1 MKSVILRSESRNYP
15 IGTGLSVARVIIN
28 ANEKNHLS
36 IELQSI
42 SEALI
47 SSGHTSLD
55 QQAKALG
62 VGRSTAW
69 TITKNKHKL
78 GRLSAKTIN
87 RILINPQ
94 TPPAVRVV
102 VQQYLAE
109 KNSDVVLK
117 EQLTP
122 SKRELNHPL
131 IHPSRLRSATLLSQ

>member
-1 MKSVILRSESRNYP
+1 MPTKKPVY
-15 IGTGLSVARVIIN
+15 
-28 ANEKNHLS
+28 S

-42 SEALI
+42 SEALV
-47 SSGHTSLD
+47 SSGYTSLD

-94 TPPAVRVV
+94 TPANVRQVI
-102 VQQYLAE
+102 QQYVA
-109 KNSDVVLK
+109 
-117 EQLTP
+117 
-122 SKRELNHPL
+122 KRCAAIHGKRKMRLMSSLSVRTNGGLN
-131 IHPSRLRSATLLSQ
+131 